1 MKLIYCYIGK
11 FRNIVNQEVCLT
23 SDWDVH
29 YVNGRL
35 EILRKDANEAL
46 DYLYGKNYI
55 KDLYV
60 VVGKTGSGKTNFL
73 QLIGQDSFSRTV
85 SERSGDQYV
94 MLYKMQD
101 TDKFAA
107 EIMGLEIEGLTEV
120 VERKVY
126 QDKKLSVQFRY
137 DVETKS
143 YREIKPLSHD
153 DKEHTCII
161 NAFDRY
167 SFAHCPYDDERQE
180 SFHDQDDF
188 LPRMIIQFGNSS
200 ASIECDCLKEYLG
213 QFPDDNIKRH
223 SAFEL
228 KWDNWQYK
236 MPFDLDEELE
246 QREYWTYRSRAQ
258 EQRDANFRNGKYNE
272 PIVYPKGSTP
282 KSRFIHDLMTD
293 FAIYLRKWAEKVDP
307 DFPEKYFSYCGYV
320 HDLGVDNP
328 RVLPDGVNM
337 SILKRIDWL
346 CQYLDYHTDEMK
358 SNQGL
363 IWQIGC
369 DIRDLFH
376 ILNKMDEKYFTD
388 EKFSIPVVEIDNT
401 PGQPMADLFE
411 RLDQYRPDEVGIFT
425 KKLLPFTWTY
435 VSSGE
440 SQYAKVWGI
449 LEEYCVRAKLLKQGE
464 RYEDAVQP
472 NLILLIDEPENY
484 MHPEM
489 CRNFIS
495 KMHRVMD
502 KRCPG
507 TEFQVIMSTHSPFML
522 SDVLSEQ
529 VIRMDYDDRGMC
541 VITQKIK
548 STFAANIHSIM
559 ADSFFLEYTIGE
571 QARLILTEKFSF
583 LKDCYQRRNFLSN
596 EDLAEISRIGVMAQN
611 IGDELIRYSFT
622 SIIEKLL

>member
-1 MKLIYCYIGK
+1 MKLIYCYIGT
-11 FRNIVNQEVCLT
+11 FRNIVNQEVCLS

-29 YVNGRL
+29 YVKDRL
-35 EILRKDANEAL
+35 DIKPKEANEAL
-46 DYLYGKNYI
+46 DYLYGNNYM

-73 QLIGQDSFSRTV
+73 QLIGQDSYSRLV
-85 SERSGDQYV
+85 SERCGEQYV
-94 MLYKMQD
+94 MVYKTQEPN
-101 TDKFAA
+101 KFVA
-107 EIMGLEIEGLTEV
+107 EIIGLEIDGITDK
-120 VERKVY
+120 VESESSRK
-126 QDKKLSVQFRY
+126 KNLSVQFRY
-137 DVETKS
+137 DFEAKRPCEVKS
-143 YREIKPLSHD
+143 LSRD

-167 SFAHCPYDDERQE
+167 SFAHCPYDDKRQE
-180 SFHDQDDF
+180 GFHDQDDF

-200 ASIECDCLKEYLG
+200 ASIECDCLKEYIG
-213 QFPDDNIKRH
+213 QFTDDNIKRH
-223 SAFEL
+223 SAFEV
-228 KWDNWQYK
+228 KWNNWQYK
-236 MPFDLDEELE
+236 MSFDLDEKLE
-246 QREYWTYRSRAQ
+246 QREYWTYNSRAQ
-258 EQRDANFRNGKYNE
+258 EQRKANFRNGKYHE

-307 DFPEKYFSYCGYV
+307 DFPEKYYSYCGYV

-328 RVLPDGVNM
+328 RVLPDGKKM

-346 CQYLDYHTDEMK
+346 CQYLDYHTDEMT

-363 IWQIGC
+363 IWQIGR

-425 KKLLPFTWTY
+425 KKLLPFSWTY

-440 SQYAKVWGI
+440 YQYAKVWGI
-449 LEEYCVRAKLLKQGE
+449 LEEYCDRAKMLKQGE
-464 RYEDAVQP
+464 RYEDAVRP
-472 NLILLIDEPENY
+472 NLIVLIDEPETY

-495 KMHRVMD
+495 KMHRVMA

-507 TEFQVIMSTHSPFML
+507 TEFQVILSTHSPFML

-529 VIRMDYDDRGMC
+529 VIRMDYDEKGMC
-541 VITQKIK
+541 VISQKNK

-559 ADSFFLEYTIGE
+559 SDSFFLEYTIGE
-571 QARLILTEKFSF
+571 QARTILTDKFAF
-583 LKDCYQRRNFLSN
+583 LKYCYQRRNSLS
-596 EDLAEISRIGVMAQN
+596 EEEIAEVYRIGTIAQN

-622 SIIEKLL
+622 SLIEKLL